1 MRKDDCCCQG
11 RLQHPELHLELLLA
25 ALVEHPGSAA
35 ELRRGVAA
43 AGGLP
48 AVGDGDLG
56 QPPVIQLPRRP
67 PPSLTL
73 LQHLYQNR
81 AGPSNTNFV

>member
-1 MRKDDCCCQG
+1 MLSKDVCCWQG

-25 ALVEHPGSAA
+25 AVVEHPGAAA

-48 AVGDGDLG
+48 AVGDGGLG

-67 PPSLTL
+67 PPRLTL
-73 LQHLYQNR
+73 LQHLHQNR
-81 AGPSNTNFV
+81 TGR